1 MKKMNGKILE
11 IEPGTCGE
19 VRIHCAEFNDA
30 LNAWDRRRRGIDRGT
45 PFRKPFDLTNRNK
58 NEKTH
63 HPKP

>member
-1 MKKMNGKILE
+1 MKKMNGHVLE

-19 VRIHCAEFNDA
+19 GRINNAEFNAA
-30 LNAWDRRRRGIDRGT
+30 LNAWARRRGIDWGS